1 MRGTP
6 SPGLWGSQG
15 ALIERQESFNMFNY
29 DLENV
34 NGIDMLGMDER
45 HLDASHDADSTPLS
59 RQCQTNNARPWM
71 DDL

>member
-1 MRGTP
+1 
-6 SPGLWGSQG
+6 
-15 ALIERQESFNMFNY
+15 MFNY

-71 DDL
+71 TFGINNKS